1 MNAPTGICTEDEE
14 GGWVDD
20 LGQEKKKRKKKYSRG
35 AIECITFKEMGWTVI
50 SDL

>member
-20 LGQEKKKRKKKYSRG
+20 LGQEKKKRKKNTLEVLLSVSHSRKWDG
-35 AIECITFKEMGWTVI
+35 
-50 SDL
+50 L